1 MRFNSQIGVAASVAA
16 GVAAM
21 SIAANACAQTAVEWR
36 VQDGGNGHWYRR
48 LGEFRNWPSAKARC
62 EQLGGHLAS
71 LTSSA
76 EWSWAINATGIT
88 EGYVGAFQD
97 HSAADYSE
105 PNGGWRWVTGE
116 PFVVSGS
123 YMMGF
128 DDCPGAA
135 PPSCNCGAGAQD
147 ALFIMGCCSHMLN
160 DNQDG
165 TSVDCDMGVNLP
177 FPPVDSLIEWSADCN
192 NDGLI
197 DYGQIL
203 AGDLSDANANNIPDC
218 CETVFVCWGDNSNQ
232 QCTPPK
238 GAFAPIGIA
247 SGYNHSVALLA
258 DGTVVGWGSNVS
270 GQCDVPTSVF
280 APRQIAAG
288 DSHSMALIADGSV
301 RCWGRTVEGQC
312 TIPSAAQN
320 VVLISAGGN
329 HSLAVVADRTLLAW
343 GWNNYGQSTVPAS
356 LTSVALVEAGVYH
369 TAVVTTSGSV
379 VCFGLDDYGQCTPPS
394 FPSTPIAVSAGDRHT
409 AALLPDG
416 TIRCWGQNSFG
427 QCSPPKSL
435 PLLTAIATSDRYT
448 MGLSSSGEVFQ
459 WGSVPAAVPAGI
471 GEVTVIAAGAY
482 HVVAAVSAPPCP
494 RAACAGDIVIDG
506 AVNGIDLAA
515 VLSLWGTSGGALDAD
530 VNNDG
535 AVDAQDLAIV
545 LSAWGAC
552 E

>member
-1 MRFNSQIGVAASVAA
+1 MRFNSQIGVAA

-21 SIAANACAQTAVEWR
+21 SIAVNACAQTAVEWR
-36 VQDGGNGHWYRR
+36 EVDGGNGHWYQLVQRPYA
-48 LGEFRNWPSAKARC
+48 EYNWNETHALSLAV
-62 EQLGGHLAS
+62 GGDLAS
-71 LTSSA
+71 FETVA
-76 EWSWAINATGIT
+76 EWSFVRAICRATPPNPYGQYLS
-88 EGYVGAFQD
+88 GGRRSVGGSSQWNWLTGTQFSYFAWNPGV
-97 HSAADYSE
+97 
-105 PNGGWRWVTGE
+105 PNNGTAEDLVLCVTGGLAN
-116 PFVVSGS
+116 PTAVDGWDDWRVVDLS
-123 YMMGF
+123 
-128 DDCPGAA
+128 
-135 PPSCNCGAGAQD
+135 
-147 ALFIMGCCSHMLN
+147 
-160 DNQDG
+160 DG
-165 TSVDCDMGVNLP
+165 YI
-177 FPPVDSLIEWSADCN
+177 IEYSADCN
-192 NDGLI
+192 NDGI
-197 DYGQIL
+197 VDYGQIL

-218 CETVFVCWGDNSNQ
+218 CEAVFVCWGDNSNQ